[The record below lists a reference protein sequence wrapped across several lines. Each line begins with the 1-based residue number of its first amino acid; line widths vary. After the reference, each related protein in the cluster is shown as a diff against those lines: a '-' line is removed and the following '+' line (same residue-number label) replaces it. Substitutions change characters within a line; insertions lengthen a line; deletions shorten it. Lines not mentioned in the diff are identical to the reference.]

1 MALVRLRGPLKR
13 LAGDRAEHSIDG
25 GSVGELLAE
34 LERSHPAAKGW
45 ILDERG
51 VLRRHINVFVNG
63 ELVGQ
68 DTEVGNDD
76 RVEVLPAISGG
87 SLPPML
93 ASVDGNIGP
102 SEEARIPV
110 TDEGLT
116 RGDGGFEVMRLYGG
130 RPFALPDHFARL
142 GRTCAGLRLD
152 YDEEALQAEIAA
164 LLDASGPVE
173 ALLRVVLTRGGHRI
187 LTIEPLPERLPVA
200 RVATVTYAPNRVLDG
215 LKTLSYAG
223 NMLAGRL
230 ARERG
235 FDEALLVTPHGRVL
249 EGPTWTFFWVAGG
262 RLLTPPL
269 EDRILDSITRRYVL
283 EECDAQE
290 QPCTL
295 DDVAAAEEA
304 FIASTVRE
312 CMPIA
317 TVDDIAI
324 PAAPGPVTVD
334 AGERLAR
341 RIERELA
348 SATA

>member
-1 MALVRLRGPLKR
+1 MAVVRLRGPLKK
-13 LAGDRAEHSIDG
+13 LAGDRSEHTIEG
-25 GSVGELLAE
+25 ASVGELLAE
-34 LERSHPAAKGW
+34 LERANPAAKGW

-51 VLRRHINVFVNG
+51 DLRRHINVWVNG
-63 ELVGQ
+63 ELGGQ
-68 DTEVGNDD
+68 ETPVAADD
-76 RVEVLPAISGG
+76 QVEVLPAISGG

-93 ASVDGNIGP
+93 ASVDGTIGP
-102 SEEARIPV
+102 TEEARIPV
-110 TDEGLT
+110 ADEGLT
-116 RGDGGFEVMRLYGG
+116 RGDGGFEVLRLYGG
-130 RPFALPDHFARL
+130 RPFALPDHLARL
-142 GRTCAGLRLD
+142 DRTCAGLRLP
-152 YDEEALQAEIAA
+152 YDAEALREEIGA
-164 LLDASGPVE
+164 LLEAAGPVD
-173 ALLRVVLTRGGHRI
+173 ALMRVVLTRGGRRV
-187 LTIEPLPERLPVA
+187 LTIEALPPRLQAA
-200 RVATVTYAPNRVLDG
+200 RVATVTYAPTRVLDG

-249 EGPTWTFFWVAGG
+249 EGPTWSFFWVAGG

-283 EECDAQE
+283 EECDGQE

-312 CMPIA
+312 VMPIA
-317 TVDDIAI
+317 VVDDIAL
-324 PAAPGPVTVD
+324 PAAPGPASLE